1 MLILAPCTT
10 FLQILVPLILVSN
23 EAVIVVK
30 SDVSGF
36 TSQEDSDN
44 SGALVTLQQSLVA
57 NAGDEFPKQNGF
69 GKDKQKE
76 PLSASG
82 SLQIFPPGR
91 IIHMV
96 AHRPPDS
103 GPAEGISSN
112 EIIGIYET
120 PRDLYG
126 KIRLAPNMIKEH
138 YMPSYI
144 STMESLL
151 EQLQRDENG
160 VCTASN
166 DLSITVKQF

>member
-10 FLQILVPLILVSN
+10 PFLQILVPLILVSN

-120 PRDLYG
+120 PLYD
-126 KIRLAPNMIKEH
+126 KIRLALQETVKFMRAKITYDGPLV
-138 YMPSYI
+138 SYI
-144 STMESLL
+144 TYDGPSSP
-151 EQLQRDENG
+151 
-160 VCTASN
+160 S
-166 DLSITVKQF
+166 

>member
-1 MLILAPCTT
+1 MFQASHLKKIQTT
-10 FLQILVPLILVSN
+10 V
-23 EAVIVVK
+23 E
-30 SDVSGF
+30 
-36 TSQEDSDN
+36 
-44 SGALVTLQQSLVA
+44 ALVTLQQSLVA

-126 KIRLAPNMIKEH
+126 KIRLALQETVKFMRAKITYDGPLV
-138 YMPSYI
+138 SYI
-144 STMESLL
+144 TYDGPSSP
-151 EQLQRDENG
+151 
-160 VCTASN
+160 S
-166 DLSITVKQF
+166 